1 MAQLFRI
8 QDLQNGPKGNGALNR
23 YWFDNPTSTDLT
35 LLDVASEFADQH
47 VDIIRLL
54 QSVDWDH
61 VAILIEEVL
70 TGATALFNLIG
81 YIGQRNSTTIPASNA
96 WSYNTKP
103 AGPTLKRGGKRIVG
117 VSEQDSEDDEA
128 TVGMEQIL
136 NAVTPAFYAPL
147 PVGGVALKPAIVR
160 PVGNPVTSY
169 IVSPVNSAIYRGIG
183 TQVTR
188 KLGRGSTTTSQNF
201 TANYYGES
209 TEPPESILSTDPA
222 DWYAH
227 AEDKLVARL
236 AVDYFGEEHTITL

>member
-8 QDLQNGPKGNGALNR
+8 LDLQNGPGGNGALNR
-23 YWFDNPTSTDLT
+23 YWFDNPTATDLT

-54 QSVDWDH
+54 QSLDWSH

-81 YIGQRNSTTIPASNA
+81 YVGQRNSSTVPASNA

-103 AGPTLKRGGKRIVG
+103 AGPILKRGGKRIVG
-117 VSEQDSEDDEA
+117 VSEGDSEDDEA
-128 TVGMEQIL
+128 TSTMEQIL
-136 NAVTPAFYAPL
+136 NAITPAFYAPL
-147 PVGGVALKPAIVR
+147 PVNGVAVKPAIVR

-169 IVSPVNSAIYRGIG
+169 IVSPVNSAIYRSIG

-209 TEPPESILSTDPA
+209 SGPPPSSFTVDPTD
-222 DWYAH
+222 YVTH
-227 AEDKLVARL
+227 AENKLVDRL